1 MGVQSSVTAEQ
12 EIATLL
18 TRTFGVEPV
27 DVRPE
32 ASLRELGMDS
42 LALEE
47 LRVLLE
53 ERLRIDLEDVQLT
66 TRETVGQLTT
76 VVDEKTAA

>member
-1 MGVQSSVTAEQ
+1 VPCRDRSKWAR
-12 EIATLL
+12 TL
-18 TRTFGVEPV
+18 EPV

-32 ASLRELGMDS
+32 ASLRERGMDS

-47 LRVLLE
+47 LRLLLE
-53 ERLRIDLEDVQLT
+53 ECLRIG
-66 TRETVGQLTT
+66 TVGQLTT